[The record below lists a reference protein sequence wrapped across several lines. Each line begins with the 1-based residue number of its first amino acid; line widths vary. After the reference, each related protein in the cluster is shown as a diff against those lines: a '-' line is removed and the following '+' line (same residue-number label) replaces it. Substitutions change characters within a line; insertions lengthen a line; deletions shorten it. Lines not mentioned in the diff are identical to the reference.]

1 MDTMYEPKVNSPATT
16 LNGTHDSSITTI
28 TVVDVSV
35 FPDAPNI
42 AVIGIDESAETILYT
57 GKTATTLTGVTRGF
71 QGTASSWSSGTIIC
85 RAFTDWDLRSLQNN
99 VDELDTNATNHAAD
113 VDAHHDN
120 SNDPTSDEK
129 AALAGTSGTPSAS
142 NLYVTDSDSRMTD
155 SRTPISHTH
164 TESEISD
171 LSHTD
176 NDAIHT
182 TTAAE
187 VSALTEKTSLV
198 NDDVLV
204 IEDSEASYGKKK
216 VLVSNL
222 PGGGD
227 TSAIHT
233 DEAAELSALTEK
245 ITPVDADIIVI
256 EDSADLYTKKKVQI
270 SNLPAAAATGIGIIP
285 KTARF
290 DGVLSAGYAQQF
302 SILEVD
308 ATLTTVR
315 LVLRGSLPVGQS
327 IKVQVTKNGSAPADS
342 VLASDLP
349 IEITT
354 SETAE
359 ANGVYVVEGTLD
371 SGMTTCSKYDWFQA
385 TITQVGSDYAGN
397 DLDVQLVFE

>member
-216 VLVSNL
+216 VLV
-222 PGGGD
+222 
-227 TSAIHT
+227 
-233 DEAAELSALTEK
+233 
-245 ITPVDADIIVI
+245 
-256 EDSADLYTKKKVQI
+256 
-270 SNLPAAAATGIGIIP
+270 
-285 KTARF
+285 
-290 DGVLSAGYAQQF
+290 
-302 SILEVD
+302 
-308 ATLTTVR
+308 
-315 LVLRGSLPVGQS
+315 
-327 IKVQVTKNGSAPADS
+327 
-342 VLASDLP
+342 
-349 IEITT
+349 
-354 SETAE
+354 
-359 ANGVYVVEGTLD
+359 
-371 SGMTTCSKYDWFQA
+371 
-385 TITQVGSDYAGN
+385 
-397 DLDVQLVFE
+397 